1 MLNFLMGLV
10 AEGGTLSTVDW
21 STLITADSFNG
32 IIGGITGSLVVVIP
46 ACFTIM
52 GIPIVWGFI
61 RKMIKKH

>member
-1 MLNFLMGLV
+1 MLNFLTGLV
-10 AEGGTLSTVDW
+10 AEGATLATVDW

-32 IIGGITGSLVVVIP
+32 IISGITGSLVYVIP
-46 ACFTIM
+46 ACLTIM

>member
-1 MLNFLMGLV
+1 MLNALAGLV
-10 AEGGTLSTVDW
+10 GSGNTLATVDW

-32 IIGGITGSLVVVIP
+32 IISGITGSLIVVIP
-46 ACFTIM
+46 ACLTIM